1 MAIKDVTDRSLADLS
16 RLDGRVAVVT
26 GAALGIGRAI
36 SRRLSE
42 SGATVVAAD
51 VNEEAL
57 ATTVAAIAAQTGG
70 TIEAAFVDVRDSAA
84 IDVLVDGAVARHGKL
99 EIMVNNA
106 GIYPNQPLLELDDES
121 WNRVMEINVRGA
133 FAGARAAARHMIP
146 RGVGG
151 VIITLGSVNGYR
163 AFGGGLSHYTASKH
177 AIHGLTKALAV
188 ELGPHD
194 IRVVAVAPTMVET
207 EGVAVLKD
215 VMGESEFGAALA
227 AMAAQH
233 PAGRV
238 ALPDDIARVAVW
250 LTTDAAN
257 MVNGTA
263 VDVDGGYL
271 SA

>member
-1 MAIKDVTDRSLADLS
+1 MPIKDVSDRSLAELS

-36 SRRLSE
+36 SRRLVE

-51 VNEEAL
+51 INEGAL
-57 ATTVAAIAAQTGG
+57 AETVAAIAKETGG
-70 TIEAAFVDVRDSAA
+70 TIEGAFVDVRDSPT
-84 IDVLVDGAVARHGKL
+84 IDALVDGAVSRHGKID
-99 EIMVNNA
+99 IMVCNA
-106 GIYPNQPLLELDDES
+106 GIYPNQTIDAIDDEA
-121 WNRVMEINVRGA
+121 WGRVFEINVRGA
-133 FAGARAAARHMIP
+133 SVGARAAARHMIA
-146 RGVGG
+146 RGAGG
-151 VIITLGSVNGYR
+151 VIVTLGSVNGYR
-163 AFGGGLSHYTASKH
+163 AFGPGLTHYTASKH

-194 IRVVAVAPTMVET
+194 IRVVSVAPTMVET
-207 EGVAVLKD
+207 EGVAVLRD
-215 VMGESEFGAALA
+215 VMGESEFGPAMQ
-227 AMAAQH
+227 AMAEKH

-238 ALPDDIARVAVW
+238 AAPDDIARVAVW
-250 LTTDAAN
+250 LTTDAAV

>member
-1 MAIKDVTDRSLADLS
+1 MTIKDVTDRSLADLS

-42 SGATVVAAD
+42 SGAIVVAAD

-57 ATTVAAIAAQTGG
+57 AKTVTAIADQTGG
-70 TIEAAFVDVRDSAA
+70 TIAAAYVDVRDTPTVDA
-84 IDVLVDGAVARHGKL
+84 LVDGAVARHGKID
-99 EIMVNNA
+99 IMVNNA
-106 GIYPNQPLLELDDES
+106 GIYPNQTIDVLDDES
-121 WNRVMEINVRGA
+121 WDRVMELNVRGA
-133 FAGARAAARHMIP
+133 FAGSRAAARHMIP
-146 RGVGG
+146 RGAGG

-163 AFGGGLSHYTASKH
+163 AFGAGLSHYTASKH

-227 AMAAQH
+227 AMSAAH

>member
-1 MAIKDVTDRSLADLS
+1 MTMKDVSDRSLAELAS
-16 RLDGRVAVVT
+16 LDGRVAIVT

-36 SRRLSE
+36 SRRLAE
-42 SGATVVAAD
+42 AGATVVAAD
-51 VNEEAL
+51 VNAEAL
-57 ATTVAAIAAQTGG
+57 AATVAALN
-70 TIEAAFVDVRDSAA
+70 EAAGGRVEAAAVDVRDTAT
-84 IDVLVDGAVARHGKL
+84 IDRLVDDTVARHGKL
-99 EIMVNNA
+99 DIMVNNA
-106 GIYPNQPLLELDDES
+106 GIYPNQPLLEIDDAS
-121 WNRVMEINVRGA
+121 WDRVLELNVRGA
-133 FAGARAAARHMIP
+133 FAGSRAAARHMIP
-146 RGVGG
+146 RGEGG
-151 VIITLGSVNGYR
+151 VILTLGSVNGYR
-163 AFGGGLSHYTASKH
+163 AFGGGLTHYTASKH

-194 IRVVAVAPTMVET
+194 IRVVSIAPTMVET

-215 VMGESEFGAALA
+215 VMGESEFGQAIQ
-227 AMAAQH
+227 AMAALH

-250 LTTDAAN
+250 LASDAAN